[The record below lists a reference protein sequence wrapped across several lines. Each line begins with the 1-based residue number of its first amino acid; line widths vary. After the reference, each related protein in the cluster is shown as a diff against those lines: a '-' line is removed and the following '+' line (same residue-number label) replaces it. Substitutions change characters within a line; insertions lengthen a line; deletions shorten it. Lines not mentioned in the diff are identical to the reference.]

1 MTPFR
6 PSQDSRAR
14 TLDPSV
20 QYDGGDGGLFS
31 LQEVQRLMRIEFDR
45 SKRYH
50 YPLACFLIVVDRL
63 ERLQDLHGLEIK
75 RAVHQALTEL
85 LRSEIR
91 SSDLLAC
98 LLNERLLVMLPHAT
112 REGADALAQR
122 ILSGARRL
130 AFESQGRSVR
140 ITLSIGGAHNQLVLE
155 PQYETLLSV
164 AEGGLDVAIASG
176 GDRYVHTELYEH
188 FEKKHQREERRRRT
202 DGTPAAVPAPAEPPE
217 PQPGR
222 QIFALGAPPAR
233 PARPAPAPEPPQPVP
248 ELTPAERDAALAA
261 QEREHRQE
269 VENLER
275 RISKLT
281 AMLEKTESDLVR
293 MAQLKAGDEGVASI
307 YKSVQ
312 GLSQEESALE
322 LKKDLM
328 QKIFEANMELK
339 QAIARGST

>member
-1 MTPFR
+1 V
-6 PSQDSRAR
+6 
-14 TLDPSV
+14 DPSV

-31 LQEVQRLMRIEFDR
+31 LQEVQRLMRIEFER

-50 YPLACFLIVVDRL
+50 YPLACFLIAVDRL
-63 ERLQDLHGLEIK
+63 ERLQDLHGVEIK

-85 LRSEIR
+85 LRAEIR

-140 ITLSIGGAHNQLVLE
+140 ISLSIGGAHNQHVQE

-164 AEGGLDVAIASG
+164 AEGGLDVAVASG
-176 GDRYVHTELYEH
+176 GDRYVHSELYEH
-188 FEKKHQREERRRRT
+188 FEKKHQRDERRRRT
-202 DGTPAAVPAPAEPPE
+202 DTPGTPGTGAVEPEPPE

-222 QIFALGAPPAR
+222 QIFALGSS
-233 PARPAPAPEPPQPVP
+233 PARPAPLPARTPAPEPEARPA
-248 ELTPAERDAALAA
+248 LSPAERDEALAA
-261 QEREHRQE
+261 MDREHRQE

-275 RISKLT
+275 RITKLT
-281 AMLEKTESDLVR
+281 AMLERTESDLRR
-293 MAQLKAGDEGVASI
+293 MAEMKVGDDGVASI
-307 YKSVQ
+307 YKNVQ

-322 LKKDLM
+322 LKRDLM

-339 QAIARGST
+339 QAIARGTP

>member
-6 PSQDSRAR
+6 PSQDARQR
-14 TLDPSV
+14 TLDSSLS
-20 QYDGGDGGLFS
+20 YDGGDGGLFS

-45 SKRYH
+45 SQRYH

-63 ERLQDLHGLEIK
+63 ERLNDLHGVEIK

-112 REGADALAQR
+112 REGADTLAQR
-122 ILSGARRL
+122 ILAGARRL

-140 ITLSIGGAHNQLVLE
+140 ITLSIGGAHNQLVEE

-176 GDRYVHTELYEH
+176 GDRYVHSELYEH
-188 FEKKHQREERRRRT
+188 FEKKHHRDRRRRT
-202 DGTPAAVPAPAEPPE
+202 DVAPAQPLPPPE
-217 PQPGR
+217 PGPAR
-222 QIFALGAPPAR
+222 QIFALGNMPP
-233 PARPAPAPEPPQPVP
+233 PPAPAPVREPLPD
-248 ELTPAERDAALAA
+248 LTPAERDELLQAKD
-261 QEREHRQE
+261 REHRQE

-275 RISKLT
+275 RIAKLT
-281 AMLEKTESDLVR
+281 SMLEKTEGDLR
-293 MAQLKAGDEGVASI
+293 LMAGMKLGDAGVASI

-312 GLSQEESALE
+312 GLSEEETALE
-322 LKKDLM
+322 LKRDLM

-339 QAIARGST
+339 QAIARGTT